1 MGNLFPRTDVG
12 GVSLSRMII
21 GTNWILGYSHTS
33 LAADKMIRNRNSA
46 PQVIADILEVF
57 LNSGVDAIM
66 GPLGDNAHLV
76 DAIKIAEDRTG
87 KGMIMIDTPII
98 NVDDNDSA
106 RKEAERIIARSKKTG
121 ATFCL
126 PHHASVEQLV
136 NKNKKL
142 SIDCLTILK

>member
-121 ATFCL
+121 ATFVFPTML
-126 PHHASVEQLV
+126 RWNSW
-136 NKNKKL
+136 
-142 SIDCLTILK
+142 